1 MGFRAANLKRKLVKI
16 QAAAL
21 SRSTCVHHMFSVCML
36 GIIVE
41 TETLMLFICS
51 DAEEEEEKR
60 RKKGEG
66 RRKKEKGG
74 GEEKGGGAP
83 AAVHASLAAVPC
95 PRRPAPDSAHR

>member
-16 QAAAL
+16 QAAVL

-36 GIIVE
+36 GSIVE

-74 GEEKGGGAP
+74 GEEKGGGRREEE
-83 AAVHASLAAVPC
+83 
-95 PRRPAPDSAHR
+95 PRPLSMPR